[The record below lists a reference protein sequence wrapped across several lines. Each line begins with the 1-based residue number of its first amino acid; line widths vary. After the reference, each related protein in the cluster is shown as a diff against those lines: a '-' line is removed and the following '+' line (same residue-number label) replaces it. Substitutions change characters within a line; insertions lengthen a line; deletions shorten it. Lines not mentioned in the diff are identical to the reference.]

1 MTNDIFLDGTH
12 VYLRAL
18 TEQDVQGN
26 YSTWLND
33 PEITRYNSHG
43 RFPMTVDKLL
53 NYVTASKLSD
63 SDLVLAV
70 VNKLNS
76 AHIGN
81 ISLQNINW
89 IDRNA
94 ELAFLLGD
102 KSYWGKGVMFEAG
115 SLLINHGFKLLN
127 LHRIYCGTS
136 AENLG
141 MQKLAIKLGME
152 KEGVRKQA
160 IFKNGKY
167 IDILEYGMVT
177 PNI

>member
-1 MTNDIFLDGTH
+1 MTKDIFLDGTQVH
-12 VYLRAL
+12 LRVL

-26 YSTWLND
+26 YSSWLND
-33 PEITRYNSHG
+33 PEITLYNSHG
-43 RFPMTVDKLL
+43 RFPMTADKLL
-53 NYVTASKLSD
+53 GYVTAAKLSD
-63 SDLVLAV
+63 HDLVLAV
-70 VNKLNS
+70 VDKVTS

-115 SLLINHGFKLLN
+115 ALLINHGFKLLN

-152 KEGVRKQA
+152 KEGIRKQA

-167 IDILEYGMVT
+167 VDIIEYGILS
-177 PNI
+177 PNK

>member
-1 MTNDIFLDGTH
+1 MTKDIFLDGTQVH
-12 VYLRAL
+12 LRVL
-18 TEQDVQGN
+18 TEQDVEGA
-26 YSTWLND
+26 YSSWLND
-33 PEITRYNSHG
+33 PEITHYNSHG
-43 RFPMTVDKLL
+43 RFPMTADKLL
-53 NYVTASKLSD
+53 SYVTASKLSD
-63 SDLVLAV
+63 RDLVLAV
-70 VNKLNS
+70 VDKVTS

-115 SLLINHGFKLLN
+115 TLLINHGFKLLN

-152 KEGVRKQA
+152 KEGIRKQA

-167 IDILEYGMVT
+167 IDILEYGILS
-177 PNI
+177 PNT